1 MSVDTLLALN
11 YQPAVMDQQ
20 GMEPSTHTSVE
31 IKVIKNITYHGE
43 EGKVESKVG
52 AIYSRP

>member
-11 YQPAVMDQQ
+11 HQPVVMNQQ

-31 IKVIKNITYHGE
+31 VKVSIKNIHTTGRRV
-43 EGKVESKVG
+43 K
-52 AIYSRP
+52 